1 MTADGSAPAAG
12 DAGGGVSIGKGAW
25 DDDHVALFDSAP
37 FDVHG
42 WTRMSIC
49 RSVVVQHLH

>member
-1 MTADGSAPAAG
+1 MY
-12 DAGGGVSIGKGAW
+12 